1 MHHRRRKDGTTVY
14 PKRMVAFMAIV
25 GGAALLLMSRS
36 VLGGLAWVRWDDL
49 IFLGAVWA
57 ATFFPVQLPRGNASV
72 SVGMPVMAA
81 AGIILGPS
89 AGLWISAIG
98 SINQRTLTGKIRW
111 PSVLFNRAQAGL
123 VGWAAGAVFEAFG
136 GSPRSFSYGQTIWL
150 VLAACFIAFLAN
162 MVLVAAAIGLRQHQN
177 LYKVWRGHMSW
188 MTVNFFVT
196 VPLVY
201 MMTVVYRLAG
211 AWPELLLMIP
221 LALSRW
227 IYVLLLRVR
236 RMYQLSMQALLAGL
250 EAKDP
255 YTYGHSLRVGH
266 YAAMLARHM
275 GLSEDRVE
283 LIGEAGRLH
292 DIGKVHVPDA
302 ILNKPAGL
310 TPQEILSVQRHP
322 VMGGDLLDTLEL
334 VGCVKFGAAYHHE
347 RWDGNGYPYRLR
359 GQDIPLETRIISVVD
374 TYDAMTS
381 NRPYRAAMSHECAVE
396 EIQRVA
402 GSQLDPVVVAAFGD
416 MVKDYNL
423 AETEGRKF
431 AFSRFNR
438 GHRRVRRRG

>member
-1 MHHRRRKDGTTVY
+1 
-14 PKRMVAFMAIV
+14 MVAFMALV
-25 GGAALLLMSRS
+25 GAVALLLMARS
-36 VLGGLAWVRWDDL
+36 VVGGLTWLRGDDL

-72 SVGMPVMAA
+72 SVGLPVMAA

-111 PSVLFNRAQAGL
+111 PSVLFNRAQGGL
-123 VGWAAGAVFEAFG
+123 VGWTAGAVFQTLG
-136 GSPRSFSYGQTIWL
+136 GSPRSFFYAQSIWL
-150 VLAACFIAFLAN
+150 VLAACLIAFVVN
-162 MVLVAAAIGLRQHQN
+162 MCLVAGAISLRQHQN

-188 MTVNFFVT
+188 MTVNYFVT
-196 VPLVY
+196 APLVY
-201 MMTVVYRLAG
+201 LMTVVFRLAG
-211 AWPELLLMIP
+211 AWPELLLLIP

-236 RMYQLSMQALLAGL
+236 RMYQLGVQALLAGL

-255 YTYGHSLRVGH
+255 YTYRHSLRVGH

-275 GLSEDRVE
+275 GLPEDRVE

-292 DIGKVHVPDA
+292 DIGKVHLPDA
-302 ILNKPAGL
+302 ILKKPAGL
-310 TPQEILSVQRHP
+310 TPQEILSMQRHP
-322 VMGGDLLDTLEL
+322 TVGGDLLDTLEL
-334 VGCVKFGAAYHHE
+334 VGCVKSGAAYHHE
-347 RWDGNGYPYRLR
+347 RWDGTGYPYRLQ

-374 TYDAMTS
+374 VYDAMTS
-381 NRPYRAAMSHECAVE
+381 DRPYRPAISHRRAVE

-402 GSQLDPVVVAAFGD
+402 GTQLDPVVVAAFCD
-416 MVKDYNL
+416 MVKKFNL
-423 AETEGRKF
+423 VETEGKKF
-431 AFSRFNR
+431 GPARFS
-438 GHRRVRRRG
+438 RVRRRVHRRG